1 MTTPEKKQ
9 KSIAAF
15 FSPVTRAAA
24 PPAAANSVEA
34 QPTAAIAA
42 TKPTASP
49 TQCKS
54 STPKRTSIKKSIE
67 ESAKREA
74 TVVAVASVATTPV
87 PEPADAAVR
96 STPPSPEIAS
106 PTNEEKAAPP
116 TSGSANAPIDVAMDS
131 DDAPVTATKKRR
143 SDPASEAKAPAKKHK
158 SKAPIRKEESDNDE
172 TASVEI
178 VDEPPA
184 KETRKRTRPVRQA
197 ASAPKTAEPVEVV
210 SKKPTPR
217 AAKKKI
223 VPEVVLAPVVPP
235 TPVVVLSP
243 AQQQKL
249 DLYLSKLHDAER
261 AIQSGDPVAH
271 EIYGLALDSRL
282 ELHEALEAECAT
294 ALRSESSDVALALK
308 TYLARYVQGS
318 MNALSVLVR
327 GIRAAWAVLAPDHV
341 FNSAAVEMEIKVMA
355 ERIAYG
361 AKPKKSNLFEDTTPR
376 ALYVWEVGN
385 LDGRFGDDD
394 SVKVIRRMRKQR
406 KRTGAYLKTLDR
418 IVSMLQDAKV
428 DDSKLSVEEAKAS
441 KFLVSV
447 EMEKQRALEK
457 EQKAT
462 LALEKEEI
470 KRKEKEDAAEKKRL
484 KDQAKE
490 DAEAAKRRQTLVSYF
505 QPTPAKPAG
514 VPAPPVT
521 VDLSDVDADAA
532 ARLLAMDK
540 ALGLAG
546 STASGDV
553 AAVASLRKQRAL
565 IVSGSW
571 SSRRVRH
578 PTLGLKK
585 LLQFHENYRPAYC
598 GTFSKKTRVLR
609 RGRKPLAL
617 VPSLDYTIDSDDEWE
632 EEEVGESLSD
642 QDSDDDAEDGDDA
655 LDYGDKWLAYEDE
668 VDYVDRAP
676 DDEAATESR
685 HVKVSDMPK
694 ASKLTK
700 LVPRIIGPFYT
711 PSSAPELAAFHIEL
725 LHPIVLE
732 SPLLKKK
739 APAVEPEA
747 TPPATKVVAKPT
759 SSTKAGLTMWLQA
772 ETPSQ

>member
-24 PPAAANSVEA
+24 PPAAANLVEA
-34 QPTAAIAA
+34 KPPAAIAA
-42 TKPTASP
+42 TKSTASP
-49 TQCKS
+49 MQSKP
-54 STPKRTSIKKSIE
+54 STPKRTPIKKTTE
-67 ESAKREA
+67 ESAKRETTVAAVVSLATAPQPELAVA
-74 TVVAVASVATTPV
+74 TVS
-87 PEPADAAVR
+87 
-96 STPPSPEIAS
+96 STPPSPAVAS
-106 PTNEEKAAPP
+106 PPKEKKPAPS
-116 TSGSANAPIDVAMDS
+116 TSGSASAPIDVAMDS

-143 SDPASEAKAPAKKHK
+143 SDNASEAKVPAKKLK
-158 SKAPIRKEESDNDE
+158 GKASRREEENDHDD

-178 VDEPPA
+178 VDEPPT

-197 ASAPKTAEPVEVV
+197 ALAPKVAEPVEVV
-210 SKKPTPR
+210 V
-217 AAKKKI
+217 A
-223 VPEVVLAPVVPP
+223 PP

-282 ELHEALEAECAT
+282 ELHPALQDECT
-294 ALRSESSDVALALK
+294 IALSSESSDVAPALK

-318 MNALSVLVR
+318 MDALSVLVS
-327 GIRAAWAVLAPDHV
+327 GIRAAWTTLAPDHV
-341 FNSAAVEMEIKVMA
+341 FNSATVEMEIKVMA

-361 AKPKKSNLFEDTTPR
+361 AKPKKSNLFEDTTTR
-376 ALYVWEVGN
+376 ALYVWEVGK

-418 IVSMLQDAKV
+418 IVGMLQDAKV

-462 LALEKEEI
+462 LALEKEEA

-490 DAEAAKRRQTLVSYF
+490 DAEVAKRRQTLVSYF
-505 QPTPAKPAG
+505 QPTPAKPTA

-521 VDLSDVDADAA
+521 VDLSNVDADAA

-540 ALGLAG
+540 ALGLSG
-546 STASGDV
+546 SSASGDV
-553 AAVASLRKQRAL
+553 AAVAALRKQRAV
-565 IVSGSW
+565 ITPGSW

-578 PTLGLKK
+578 PTLGIKK

-617 VPSLDYTIDSDDEWE
+617 VPSLDYSIDSDDEWE

-642 QDSDDDAEDGDDA
+642 QDSDEDAEDGDDA

-700 LVPRIIGPFYT
+700 LVPRILGPYYT
-711 PSSAPELAAFHIEL
+711 PSTAPELTAFRIEL

-739 APAVEPEA
+739 APAAEPEPVPPKV
-747 TPPATKVVAKPT
+747 TPTKVVAKPT
-759 SSTKAGLTMWLQA
+759 PSTKAGLTTWLQA
-772 ETPSQ
+772 ETPSS